1 MISTISHLGIGA
13 GIIAVGAV
21 GHELTH
27 ALVGR
32 LLGGRVLDVDLVNL
46 HVDMQMPSDITKR
59 LMLLAPGIVGV
70 ALSPLLLW
78 LWTSSSSL
86 SIKGAVSIAWIVYTL
101 NGGTNGELSLRETKQ
116 TAT

>member
-13 GIIAVGAV
+13 GIIAAGAV

-27 ALVGR
+27 AVTGR

-46 HVDMQMPSDITKR
+46 HVDMHMPSEIRNR
-59 LMLLAPGIVGV
+59 LMLLSPGIVGLT
-70 ALSPLLLW
+70 LSPLLLW
-78 LWTSSSSL
+78 LWTSSASL
-86 SIKGAVSIAWIVYTL
+86 LMKGAVTIAWVVYTL

>member
-1 MISTISHLGIGA
+1 MITIAQLSTGA
-13 GIIAVGAV
+13 AIIAAAAV

-27 ALVGR
+27 AVVGR
-32 LLGGRVLDVDLVNL
+32 LLGGRVLEVDLVNL
-46 HVDMQMPSDITKR
+46 HVDMQMPSDITNR

-86 SIKGAVSIAWIVYTL
+86 WIKGAVTIAWLVYTL
-101 NGGTNGELSLRETKQ
+101 NGGTNGELTLRETKQ